1 MGKKSVSPAN
11 PLPRLNKQSDAKAEH
26 LNVPIEL
33 LQLAIKDHC
42 LTDLR
47 ALLCLKFNYRDTFPM
62 NKESINELTAILGYG
77 SVKSTNARLN
87 NLKQLGWANYDA
99 KSNLLFIK
107 GFEALRQKLGLKLQ
121 TGAIL
126 TCNDLISNNQFKGF
140 AAGAVM
146 NNMVKVKLRRVKRQ
160 KGGLI
165 EDRINAMNDY
175 SKIANEALAKILK
188 CSIGQAFNLK
198 KLAKSLG
205 YIEVKRGFID
215 TWFNIKDIEG
225 FKKGNTEISHKLVR
239 KKDKIAI
246 KSSDLVKG
254 NMRLSRREKI

>member
-1 MGKKSVSPAN
+1 MRQTS
-11 PLPRLNKQSDAKAEH
+11 KQRAIKPEY
-26 LNVPIEL
+26 LKIPVEL

-42 LTDLR
+42 LNDLR
-47 ALLCLKFNYRDTFPM
+47 ALICLKFEYGGTFAM
-62 NKESINELTAILGYG
+62 NKGNMIELTAMLGYC
-77 SVKSTNARLN
+77 SPKSTNTHLH
-87 NLKQLGWANYDA
+87 NLKKLGWVNYDP

-121 TGAIL
+121 TGAIV
-126 TCNDLISNNQFKGF
+126 TCNDLISNKQFKGF

-160 KGGLI
+160 KGSLI

-198 KLAKSLG
+198 ELAKSLG
-205 YIEVKRGFID
+205 YIEVKRGVID

-254 NMRLSRREKI
+254 NMHLSRREKI